1 MIPVS
6 RPEAVSYEVEMADR
20 EHTKFR
26 AWWAHRQ
33 GLDGSL
39 EGQTACEILSK
50 TGWAR
55 SVGGAAPYLTLF
67 ARGGLRREEVDR
79 DLAAARI
86 HELPSARGCTYV
98 LPESDYALG
107 LKAGQSFNDAE
118 VTVALKLG
126 VTEKEI
132 VALKKAVVKALSKG
146 ALDIDGIRQF
156 VGTAA
161 RSLGPAGVKKGLAT
175 TLPVALG
182 LLQAEGE
189 IRRVPLDGR
198 IDRQRYQYAAWKPH
212 PLAEWKLTEEQSFT
226 ELARRF
232 FTWTGGACLAEF
244 QWFSGLGV
252 KAAKAAADPLKLEA
266 LVSGR
271 MILPEDR
278 DAFETFREPKHPQY
292 ALVSSLDGLN
302 QLRRELLS
310 LVDPKDA
317 EHSDLQSR
325 KPGGIA
331 DLPDHGIFD
340 RGRLIGL
347 WAYDPETQTIAWM
360 SFVKADQ
367 ALKDAVARME
377 AFIREDLGD
386 ARSFSLDSPKSRQPR
401 IAALRKAA
409 GA

>member
-1 MIPVS
+1 M
-6 RPEAVSYEVEMADR
+6 ED
-20 EHTKFR
+20 TKLR
-26 AWWAHRQ
+26 AWWAHCQ

-39 EGQTACEILSK
+39 EGRTASEILAK

-67 ARGGLRREEVDR
+67 ARGGLGREEVDR

-98 LPESDYALG
+98 LPEGDYALG
-107 LKAGQSFNDAE
+107 LRVGQSFAGAE
-118 VTVALKLG
+118 IRAALKLG

-132 VALKKAVVKALSKG
+132 ETLKKAVVKTLSKG
-146 ALDIDGIRQF
+146 ALDTERIREG

-161 RSLGPAGVKKGLAT
+161 RSLGPEGVKKGLST
-175 TLPVALG
+175 TLPLALG

-189 IRRVPLDGR
+189 IRRVPIDGR
-198 IDRQRYQYAAWKPH
+198 IDRQRYQYARWKPN

-232 FTWTGGACLAEF
+232 FAWTGGASLAEF

-252 KAAKAAADPLKLEA
+252 KAAQAAANPLKLEPLGA
-266 LVSGR
+266 GR
-271 MILPEDR
+271 MMLPEDR
-278 DAFETFREPKHPQY
+278 DAFEKFREPKHPQY
-292 ALVSSLDGLN
+292 SVVSSLDGLN

-310 LVDPKDA
+310 LVDRKDA
-317 EHSDLQSR
+317 GHPDLQSR
-325 KPGGIA
+325 RPGGIA
-331 DLPDHGIFD
+331 DLPDHAIFD

-347 WAYDPETQTIAWM
+347 WAYDTESETIAWV
-360 SFVKADQ
+360 SFVKADP
-367 ALKDAVARME
+367 ALRKAVARTE
-377 AFIREDLGD
+377 SFIREELGD
-386 ARSFSLDSPKSRQPR
+386 ARSFSLDSPKARAPR

-409 GA
+409 EA